1 MNEPAGNLT
10 ERAEFYLCLARAFLP
25 PREERDFH
33 AIKEYLATE
42 LAELGAA
49 IGYPIGRAL
58 ERLRAALARI
68 TDQQDLLQ
76 LYSRLFLVPPTPAHL
91 NAGVYL
97 DGGIMGG
104 SVLQIENCY
113 RRFGLAGA
121 PGFHDTPDHLGSLLE
136 FLAFLHASA
145 RATPETAGATGI
157 PVRPDEARDFA
168 HRYLAS
174 WLPAFCRDLDAA
186 TAHGPAGVYAA
197 LADVLRTA
205 VTQDLARTAATT
217 GAPVPAHPDSSA
229 AKPGPEA
236 ADQFHCILGSVGAPS
251 LAHFCRHCGT
261 AFVPAQEMQ
270 AILLTLK
277 RSGLG
282 TEHLELC
289 PDCRTQA
296 MGLSS
301 IPTPDPKRLRH

>member
-1 MNEPAGNLT
+1 MTRNWRNMSESAGHLT

-33 AIKEYLATE
+33 AIREYLATE

-49 IGYPIGRAL
+49 IGYPIGRTL
-58 ERLRAALARI
+58 EQFRAALARI

-76 LYSRLFLVPPTPAHL
+76 LYSRLFLTPPTPAHL

-113 RRFGLAGA
+113 RRFGLAGS
-121 PGFHDTPDHLGSLLE
+121 PDFHDAPDHLGSLLE
-136 FLAFLHASA
+136 FVAFLHASA
-145 RATPETAGATGI
+145 RETPETKSATTI
-157 PVRPDEARDFA
+157 PVRLDEARDFA

-174 WLPAFCRDLDAA
+174 WLPALCHDLDAA

-197 LADVLRTA
+197 LANVLRTA
-205 VTQDLARTAATT
+205 VTHDLARTAVTT
-217 GAPVPAHPDSSA
+217 SEPVPVHPDSSA
-229 AKPGPEA
+229 ARPGPEA
-236 ADQFHCILGSVGAPS
+236 ADQFHC
-251 LAHFCRHCGT
+251 RRCGT
-261 AFVPAQEMQ
+261 GFVPAQEMH

-282 TEHLELC
+282 TEHLDLC

-296 MGLSS
+296 MGLSRMS
-301 IPTPDPKRLRH
+301 PPDHKRLRH